1 MTIKAFLG
9 SSLKLFSFV
18 LLYFITLGNETQI
31 KAQCGDTTNSAGQT
45 CAITT
50 AVPFLMIAPDSRSG
64 ALGEA
69 GVAFADNA
77 NALYWNPSI
86 LPFSKSKMGF
96 SVNYTPWL
104 RALGIPDINHAFTPF
119 YYNLGDKGGV
129 IGASLTFFS
138 LGEINLTDAVG
149 NPIGKVNPSEYAL
162 SAYYS
167 RKVTKKLGVGV
178 GLRYIHSDIVGS
190 TGMGTGS
197 AKPGQS
203 FAGDISVY
211 NQHKINVRTKGGDKT
226 LHFKWGLLISNLGA
240 KMNYSTV
247 NAQKD
252 FLPGNLKLGY
262 ALKYEFDEANSLMW
276 TTDFNKLLV
285 PSAGGTDTASVIS
298 GALSS
303 FGDAKG
309 GFSEEMSEI
318 NVSTGLEYNYDNTV
332 FGRFGYFYEDPNK
345 GNRKFFTVGAGIRFK
360 VFSLDIAYLIPF
372 SQDRHPLANTFRFSL
387 NFNFGENTS
396 KDNQ

>member
-1 MTIKAFLG
+1 MLSNKALTCFQQRVFPFL
-9 SSLKLFSFV
+9 LLACLFLSC
-18 LLYFITLGNETQI
+18 YEA
-31 KAQCGDTTNSAGQT
+31 KAQCDTSATGQT

-50 AVPFLMIAPDSRSG
+50 AVPFLMICPDSRSG

-86 LPFSKSKMGF
+86 LPFAENKLGF
-96 SVNYTPWL
+96 SINYTPWL
-104 RALGIPDINHAFTPF
+104 RALSIPDINHAFTPF
-119 YYNLGDKGGV
+119 YYNFGDKGGV

-138 LGEINLTDAVG
+138 LGEINLTDQFG
-149 NPIGKVNPSEYAL
+149 NPIGKVNPSEYAI

-167 RKVTKKLGVGV
+167 RKVSGKLGVGV
-178 GLRYIHSDIVGS
+178 GLRYIHSDITGS
-190 TGMGTGS
+190 QGIGSGS

-203 FAGDISVY
+203 FAGDISIY
-211 NQHKINVRTKGGDKT
+211 NQHRINVRTKGGDKT

-240 KMNYSTV
+240 KMNYSTI

-252 FLPGNLKLGY
+252 FLPGNIKLGF
-262 ALKYEFDEANSLMW
+262 AFKYELNESNSLMW

-285 PSAGGTDTASVIS
+285 PSAGGTVDKPVIS

-309 GFSEEMSEI
+309 GFSEEISEI
-318 NVSTGLEYNYDNTV
+318 NVSTGLEYNYANTV

-345 GNRKFFTVGAGIRFK
+345 GNRKFFTIGAGLKFK
-360 VFSLDIAYLIPF
+360 VFGLDVAYLIPF

-387 NFNFGENTS
+387 NFNFGENPS
-396 KDNQ
+396 AKN